1 MKRFVSI
8 AVISALV
15 FGLAGAA
22 SAQATT
28 PKGFSLRGGLFFP
41 SNGAAR
47 DESRTWLGLGLDYR
61 LGYLGQ
67 RTVGPRELAT
77 FASLSI
83 DYYGSGDFSNIPVL
97 LNYTAR
103 QDSLYA
109 SAGAGLGFQR
119 RPEPGGSEGNV
130 RFTFQLSAGYDFVRF
145 RSPLFAEVRYWGS
158 SSAQHAGFGVYGGI
172 RF

>member
-1 MKRFVSI
+1 MKKLASSF
-8 AVISALV
+8 AAMALA
-15 FGLAGAA
+15 LAA
-22 SAQATT
+22 SSAFAQATT
-28 PKGFSLRGGLFFP
+28 PKGFSLRAGLFFP

-47 DESRTWLGLGLDYR
+47 DQAATWLAAGLDYR

-67 RTVGPRELAT
+67 RTVGPKELAT

-83 DYYGSGDFSNIPVL
+83 DYYGSGDFNNIPAL
-97 LNYTAR
+97 LNYTVR
-103 QDSLYA
+103 QESFYA

-119 RPEPGGSEGNV
+119 RPEPGGSEANI

-145 RSPLFAEVRYWGS
+145 SSPLFAEVRYWGS